1 MNVISKIKTF
11 SIYSVGN
18 TFLRKDLSLHCDWK
32 FSMEKRGEEKSEGEE
47 RIATISFVFWMITRE
62 ITWKCLSLVWLRR
75 QKKQKE
81 IKRISFFHH
90 ILFLNLNP

>member
-32 FSMEKRGEEKSEGEE
+32 FSMEKRGEEKGRGRGKDSNY
-47 RIATISFVFWMITRE
+47 
-62 ITWKCLSLVWLRR
+62 
-75 QKKQKE
+75 
-81 IKRISFFHH
+81 
-90 ILFLNLNP
+90 LFCFLDDY